1 MADHVFYRIFDVQ
14 NYIILDQ
21 FSDTIGELKVDFVFN
36 RKESLRTVSS
46 PKFESNEHDTRN
58 AIAFDGTETLVSANS
73 PSMSLH
79 SNGDCNHM
87 ARNNDTNVKQDIAK
101 EELPCDVE
109 NGSFIK
115 ERTSGGKC
123 ANVNVNSSEDKVAT
137 NIVDNRSDSGGNIV
151 GCKTKVEM
159 DKVKER
165 KSHLK
170 HVQFE
175 ENVKSMKSRGWND
188 TSSRG
193 GMFDD
198 MSLKNYEKNIDLNSS
213 KCRRA
218 ISIVKNKNTS
228 DDKNDGCQVNV
239 ENKKVND
246 TKSPLKNTCFG
257 ERVRSNT
264 KSLFL
269 NDTSLKRGK
278 VDASSGEDGEATSN
292 IGNKNVSCVENIGDT
307 CLKRG
312 KLSDNSSKNNGKTGV
327 PCLIISRDIPE
338 IKASG
343 AISVDG
349 EVKFEIDKD
358 SGGLRKDLKSAKSS
372 INLNEKISDVGTTGP
387 KTLES
392 DHVAGFSSHQKNLKS
407 TKILNA
413 SRGKSSRINDIL
425 VDEVSK
431 NKSNE
436 VFERHGQ
443 VSKHI
448 KLSSETTSQLSK
460 TRVCPQN
467 GEMKHGHDSFK
478 RKDLSSVEDLCLG
491 DAPSKKAKL
500 DYNSC
505 KVNNMEVLPKM
516 KEKSCGIGQA
526 RPNHTHG
533 ACKRED
539 LTLAKDSCIIEGAS
553 KKAKVDGSRSRKTSK
568 LNKNVV
574 FQIPKEEIHHS
585 KHGKDEGEVFE
596 VSPRPINEKRTWLKL
611 GNLSWESLMTAQNE
625 GKLVL
630 LQNLDPTLTSADVM
644 EIIWHAFEE
653 KCMAKM
659 VQRTAMSSPHNG
671 QALLIFNTR
680 EIAEKVL
687 KKLDDKCLMLLD
699 QRPLVGCPVLLPE
712 YPRKQTAFVG
722 HLSIDKVKRLMQ
734 REMKEAVSTSHYS
747 QPNTIEYEMAMEWSL
762 LQSKSNIWCQKL
774 FELHEV
780 ESRKL
785 MANLQVK

>member
-14 NYIILDQ
+14 NCIILDQ
-21 FSDTIGELKVDFVFN
+21 FSDAIGELKVDFVFN
-36 RKESLRTVSS
+36 RKKSLRALSS
-46 PKFESNEHDTRN
+46 PKFESNEHDARN
-58 AIAFDGTETLVSANS
+58 AIAFEGTETLVSANS
-73 PSMSLH
+73 SNMSLH

-87 ARNNDTNVKQDIAK
+87 VRNNDTNVKQDIDK

-123 ANVNVNSSEDKVAT
+123 ANVNVNSSEDKAAT
-137 NIVDNRSDSGGNIV
+137 NIIDNRSDSGDKIV
-151 GCKTKVEM
+151 GCKKKVEM

-175 ENVKSMKSRGWND
+175 ENVKSMKSHGWND
-188 TSSRG
+188 TSLRG
-193 GMFDD
+193 GMLDD
-198 MSLKNYEKNIDLNSS
+198 MSLKDNENNIVLNSS
-213 KCRRA
+213 KCRQA
-218 ISIVKNKNTS
+218 ISTVKNKSSS

-239 ENKKVND
+239 ENKKAND
-246 TKSPLKNTCFG
+246 TNSPLKNTCFG
-257 ERVRSNT
+257 ERERSNT

-269 NDTSLKRGK
+269 NDTSLKREK
-278 VDASSGEDGEATSN
+278 VDASSGEDGEAKSN

-312 KLSDNSSKNNGKTGV
+312 KLGDKSSKTNGKTSV
-327 PCLIISRDIPE
+327 PCSIISRNIPE
-338 IKASG
+338 MQASG

-349 EVKFEIDKD
+349 ELKFEIDKD
-358 SGGLRKDLKSAKSS
+358 SGGLRKDLKPGKSS
-372 INLNEKISDVGTTGP
+372 TNLNEKVSDVRTTSP

-407 TKILNA
+407 TKFLNA
-413 SRGKSSRINDIL
+413 SRGKFSRINDIL

-436 VFERHGQ
+436 VFESHGQ
-443 VSKHI
+443 VAKHI
-448 KLSSETTSQLSK
+448 KLSSDTTSQLSK
-460 TRVCPQN
+460 TCVYPQN

-491 DAPSKKAKL
+491 DALSKRAKL
-500 DYNSC
+500 DHNSG
-505 KVNNMEVLPKM
+505 KGNDMEVLPKM

-526 RPNHTHG
+526 RTNHAHG
-533 ACKRED
+533 ACKRKD
-539 LTLAKDSCIIEGAS
+539 LTLAKDSCIVEGAS
-553 KKAKVDGSRSRKTSK
+553 KKAKLDG
-568 LNKNVV
+568 
-574 FQIPKEEIHHS
+574 FQIPKEEIHRS
-585 KHGKDEGEVFE
+585 KHGKDEGEIFE
-596 VSPRPINEKRTWLKL
+596 VGPRPINEKRTWLKL

-699 QRPLVGCPVLLPE
+699 QRPLVGCTVLLPE

-722 HLSIDKVKRLMQ
+722 HLSIDKVRRLMQ
-734 REMKEAVSTSHYS
+734 REMKEAVSTSDYS

-774 FELHEV
+774 FELHKV

-785 MANLQVK
+785 MANLQRK